1 MNADAG
7 PQSAERRAV
16 AAPPRGVAAE
26 PRGVALEPPNP
37 FEALRQIFAG
47 YCLSRGLHVIADLG
61 VADALGE
68 TARSAS
74 ELAGSVGADPD
85 ALDRLLRLLSAHGI
99 FEADHGKYRH
109 SAASHLLRS
118 DHPQSARPLARMFGL
133 SLNWSA
139 YGAMDHAIRTGR
151 PAAEITMP
159 GGFWSHFAEHPD
171 ESAVFNAAMAAKAQ
185 AQVAAIVPA
194 YDFSKC
200 ERIGDIGGGRGHL
213 LQAVL
218 HSSPG
223 AKGVLFDLPHVIG
236 DVADIAS
243 DRLMLHGG
251 DFFKDPL
258 PECDAYLLMEVIH
271 DWPDAESS
279 AILGAI
285 RRSAPA
291 GATLLLIEEIVPED
305 PGPHWAKILDIH
317 MLTLLGGR
325 QRTLQEYEGL
335 LRAAGFT
342 LRREIGTAAGISILE
357 AEAV

>member
-1 MNADAG
+1 MTR
-7 PQSAERRAV
+7 SAEPASGRA
-16 AAPPRGVAAE
+16 ATGAAAE
-26 PRGVALEPPNP
+26 ANP
-37 FEALRQIFAG
+37 FESLRQIYSG
-47 YCLSRGLHVIADLG
+47 YCLARGLHVVADLG
-61 VADALGE
+61 VADALGD
-68 TARSAS
+68 TPRSAA

-99 FEADHGKYRH
+99 FQSEKGRYHH
-109 SAASHLLRS
+109 SAASRLLRS

-139 YGAMDHAIRTGR
+139 YGAMEHSIRTGR
-151 PAAEITMP
+151 PAVEMTLP
-159 GGFWSHFAEHPD
+159 GGFWSHFAAHPED
-171 ESAVFNAAMAAKAQ
+171 SAVFNAAMAAKAI

-218 HSSPG
+218 RSAPRARG
-223 AKGVLFDLPHVIG
+223 ILFDLPHVIA
-236 DVADIAS
+236 DASDIAS
-243 DRLMLHGG
+243 DRLALQGG

-258 PECDAYLLMEVIH
+258 PECDTYLVMEIIH
-271 DWPDAESS
+271 DWPDAESA

-285 RRSAPA
+285 RRSARP
-291 GATLLLIEEIVPED
+291 GATLLLLEEIIPDD
-305 PGPHWAKILDIH
+305 PGPHWSKVLDIH

-325 QRTLQEYEGL
+325 QRTLPEYEHL
-335 LRAAGFT
+335 LREAGFA
-342 LRREIGTAAGISILE
+342 LRREIETAAGISILV